1 MMLPRLIVVPFVLF
15 FVTASAWSAELHV
28 DAAAGM
34 DTNPGSAARPLRT
47 LAAAMDQTVGG
58 HTIFLQPGKYG
69 PIAPKV
75 GVDRNVFE
83 GQYVTIRPAPGVV
96 ESGEKISIQRLNFGV
111 RSGVLTGED
120 RKGAYDIYLRV
131 KGVRILD
138 GVYVYGGRHLEIID
152 CRIQRT
158 PPWTGSAEA
167 IEKFAVQ
174 FGAGDDLLVSGCEIT
189 DTAGGVAI
197 SGSRN
202 RVVDCEIHDITH
214 DAVRCVSSKDSLVEG
229 NRIYNLDDGVDDGD
243 PRGVGP
249 DGAGWNRHC
258 DAIHI
263 FIPGPGIPG
272 AQNSRLTI
280 RGNTIFN
287 CESQGMQFNN
297 YLRVKDLWNED
308 VLIENNIFGPTRA
321 NVVNIADPVDG
332 LVFRNNTI
340 IRFADGRSFQ
350 GRGRTID
357 CKNHTFRIT
366 PRCKRTRVYNN
377 ILCNTFAIS
386 PGWFAGYN
394 LITTVQ
400 PRGVPTRFDKIVA
413 EAKFVA
419 PQAFDGKLA
428 ADSPAINMGTSRFA
442 EPPIHPTDIDGTLR
456 DARPDCG
463 AVEVPD
469 QRPDREAP
477 APTFV
482 APAKVFVDDFAD
494 ANTSVDPWLAGV
506 HRKGLAWVA
515 PKGQP
520 SWRIQAAGDR
530 ICLSAQGQQGP
541 SWMLTT
547 EGDAWADVTLLFEYS
562 NAYNRQGG
570 GVLLRAN
577 ADTEGYLV
585 DIVGGRIVRRRKS
598 ADGQIVE
605 TVLATGSVPVP
616 RRGIGQCHFAIKT
629 TATGVQIS
637 ADADGDGRPELSAVD
652 TTSNA
657 IASGRL
663 GVYCDSPNASH
674 RTDVVDVKVTVDRE
688 VK

>member
-1 MMLPRLIVVPFVLF
+1 MMLPRLTVTTFVLF
-15 FVTASAWSAELHV
+15 CVTASAWPAEVYV
-28 DAAAGM
+28 DATAGM
-34 DTNPGSAARPLRT
+34 EGNPGSAARPLKT
-47 LAAAMDQTVGG
+47 LAAAMDQAVGG
-58 HTIFLQPGKYG
+58 DTIFLQPGRYG
-69 PIAPKV
+69 PINPKV
-75 GVDRNVFE
+75 GVDSDVFE
-83 GQYVTIRPAPGVV
+83 EQYVTIRPAPGVLDPR
-96 ESGEKISIQRLNFGV
+96 EEISIQRLSFGV
-111 RSGVLTGED
+111 RSGVLTGD
-120 RKGAYDIYLRV
+120 GRRGVYDIHLRV
-131 KGVRILD
+131 KGVCILD
-138 GVYVYGGRHLEIID
+138 GVYVYGGRHLEMID

-167 IEKFAVQ
+167 IEKFAVK
-174 FGAGDDLLVSGCEIT
+174 FGAGDDLLVSECEIT

-308 VLIENNIFGPTRA
+308 ILIENNIFGPTRA

-332 LVFRNNTI
+332 LVFRNNTFVC
-340 IRFADGRSFQ
+340 FADGLSFQ
-350 GRGRTID
+350 GRGRTIE
-357 CKNHTFRIT
+357 CNNHTFRIT

-377 ILCNTFAIS
+377 ILCNTFHIS

-394 LITTVQ
+394 LITNAK
-400 PRGVPTRFDKIVA
+400 PRGLPTRFDKIIA
-413 EAKFVA
+413 EAKFVD
-419 PQAFDGKLA
+419 PRAFDGKLA
-428 ADSPAINMGTSRFA
+428 ADSPAIDMGTSRFA
-442 EPPIHPTDIDGTLR
+442 DPPVHPTGIHGTPR

-463 AVEVPD
+463 AVETPG
-469 QRPDREAP
+469 RTPAAEPP

-482 APAKVFVDDFAD
+482 APAEMFVDDFAD

-506 HRKGLAWVA
+506 HRKGLAWVV

-520 SWRIQAAGDR
+520 PWRIQPADDR

-547 EGDAWADVTLLFEYS
+547 EGDAWADVTLRLEYS
-562 NAYNRQGG
+562 NAYNGQGG

-577 ADTEGYLV
+577 AETEGYLV
-585 DIVGGRIVRRRKS
+585 DIVGGRIVRRKRD
-598 ADGQIVE
+598 ADGKISE
-605 TVLATGSVPVP
+605 TVLATGSVPMP
-616 RRGIGQCHFAIKT
+616 RRGVGQCHFAIKT
-629 TATGVQIS
+629 ITAGVQIS

-657 IASGRL
+657 IVSGRL

-674 RTDVVDVKVTVDRE
+674 RTDVVGVKVTVDRDI
-688 VK
+688 K